1 MTRRRAPALLLAAAT
16 LLLGLPA
23 AGASPAPSPAPAAS
37 AVPAPT
43 PVPTAPAVAS
53 PAPSREPID
62 PADLPA
68 GFARYLEVLRTIRE
82 SYVGADGL
90 DDAALIEG
98 SIRGLVGAIGDDGHS
113 TWLSPAEVAA
123 EDAALDGAVTGIGVL
138 VDSRFGL
145 PEIVSVVPGSP
156 AEAAGLR
163 PGDRIVSVD
172 GVPTERMGEGDLVA
186 AVRGPEGTEVTL
198 VLRDPRGRT
207 RTVPVTRARIEVPS
221 TAWVRVPGTR
231 TALIRLLQFSDDA
244 GAEVAAAVRAARDAG
259 ARSLVLDLRG
269 NPGGLLEEA
278 VAVAEVFLP
287 SGTIYREVARDGSVR
302 PVEADGPVT
311 DATLPLIV
319 LVDGGSASS
328 AEIVA
333 AALGA
338 SGRARVVGERTF
350 GTGTILGFFPLAD
363 GSGLRLGTHR
373 WQTPAGEDLYGVGL
387 LPGIVVAQED
397 GGRPA
402 DIADLARGPRAAERA
417 LAGDRQ
423 LRRALRLLADAT
435 RRLRQQTADA
445 AQAGTEPALPDAAS
459 AARSR
464 VPGPAR
470 A

>member
-1 MTRRRAPALLLAAAT
+1 MPVLLLVAALLVGAPPVGLRAASPAPVAAPA
-16 LLLGLPA
+16 
-23 AGASPAPSPAPAAS
+23 ASPAPSALPASSPS
-37 AVPAPT
+37 PSSVPAP
-43 PVPTAPAVAS
+43 
-53 PAPSREPID
+53 EPID
-62 PADLPA
+62 PADLPD

-90 DDAALIEG
+90 DDAALVEG
-98 SIRGLVGAIGDDGHS
+98 SIRGLIGAIGDDGHS
-113 TWLSPAEVAA
+113 TWLSPDEVAA

-156 AEAAGLR
+156 ADAAGIGL
-163 PGDRIVSVD
+163 GDRIVAVD
-172 GVPTERMGEGDLVA
+172 GVPTERMGEGELVA
-186 AVRGPEGTEVTL
+186 AVRGPEGTVVSL

-231 TALIRLLQFSDDA
+231 TALIRLLQFSDSA
-244 GAEVAAAVRAARDAG
+244 GADVAAAVRAARDAG

-269 NPGGLLEEA
+269 NPGGLLDQA
-278 VAVAEVFLP
+278 VAVSEVFLS

-302 PVEADGPVT
+302 EIAADGPVT
-311 DATLPLIV
+311 DATLPLVV

-338 SGRARVVGERTF
+338 NGRARVVGERTF

-363 GSGLRLGTHR
+363 GSGLRLGTYR
-373 WQTPAGEDLYGVGL
+373 WQTPGGEDLYGNGL
-387 LPGIVVAQED
+387 LPGIVVPLED
-397 GGRPA
+397 GGRIA
-402 DIADLARGPRAAERA
+402 DLADLARGPRAAERA

-423 LRRALRLLADAT
+423 LRRALRLVADAT
-435 RRLRQQTADA
+435 RRLRRTTADA
-445 AQAGTEPALPDAAS
+445 TDAPVAPGAMGTGS
-459 AARSR
+459 APRR
-464 VPGPAR
+464 FVLGPAR
-470 A
+470 G